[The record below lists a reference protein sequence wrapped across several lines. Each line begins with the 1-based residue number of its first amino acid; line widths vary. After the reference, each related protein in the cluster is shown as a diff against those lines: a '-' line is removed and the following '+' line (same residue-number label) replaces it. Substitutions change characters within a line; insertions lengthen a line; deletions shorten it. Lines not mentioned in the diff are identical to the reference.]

1 MARKARTHMKKV
13 ATPQERPFSYSMS
26 LSRDRLELEGF
37 HPLAS
42 SQTSVLEMIES
53 WKDLLRRQLEAPP
66 IQAPTMR
73 MTRAFLLLREEP
85 TPASEPRVGY
95 FENLI
100 MSQAVGLRVLTEIF
114 ARGHRSALHLALTSK
129 RMWLILTASVN
140 YFDFYAGRLQ
150 NLGPSGIFVCA
161 APEFTLG
168 EIMATRL
175 SDPYGFQ
182 SATPFTNWH
191 NAAITR
197 EMDAVDTLFMVR
209 ARLDKEKKTSE
220 GSGSQPVPEFLRRM
234 FDEPTLRAILAI
246 EKPKNIFKMNQFISL
261 PSGSA
266 FEPPMIYSATRL
278 QLLLIKMFNQRENT
292 EVLHFYKIP
301 FFDRRILAI
310 ILRACPNVT
319 MLGVYD
325 CPLIHLG
332 DLIPLLDLIY
342 EINMERKLQN
352 KPLIGGFDFYP
363 SFHKGFSA
371 ESEQRVF
378 GLTAD
383 SMDRDIIQR
392 GLFAVLLKGFLKA
405 RQLKLGLLF
414 EPGRALRAFLFR
426 VPNPPLSI
434 PTFFDGLC
442 RYLESGALDTPD
454 TQRRRALY
462 DLTKPIRLGLEP
474 DLEESFYQED
484 MDRYLPFCSS
494 CGYEMLYEL
503 FPAGTRR
510 VDPHRRVCAGCNLQ
524 DLLDKQPHNMRD
536 WKVGLLAKLMPDWN
550 GLVFNKDAPTGDCD
564 LMSLQATETLRNEP
578 SPLFI
583 NRKGEL
589 AASHNVIGLLRDN
602 KTPADS
608 LQNLPALQ
616 DLVEGA
622 GFDAQWT
629 ELFNH
634 CHKADI
640 YARARMCIN
649 TEARKKELKNK
660 GLVSKRPR
668 DWYGEVW
675 RREKH
680 AQEVQSFDYR
690 SAVLFHLE
698 LESKGW

>member
-1 MARKARTHMKKV
+1 MACNAKKGV
-13 ATPQERPFSYSMS
+13 KKLATAQERPDEYTMS
-26 LSRDRLELEGF
+26 LSRQRLELEGF

-42 SQTSVLEMIES
+42 GQRSASEIIES
-53 WKDLLRRQLEAPP
+53 WKDLLRRQIDAPP
-66 IQAPTMR
+66 IQAPSMR
-73 MTRAFLLLREEP
+73 MTRAFLLLRDEP
-85 TPASEPRVGY
+85 TPASEPRVGS

-100 MSQAVGLRVLTEIF
+100 TSQAVGPRVLTELF

-129 RMWLILTASVN
+129 RMWLILAASVN

-168 EIMATRL
+168 EMMATRL
-175 SDPYGFQ
+175 TDPYGFQ
-182 SATPFTNWH
+182 SATPFTSWH

-197 EMDAVDTLFMVR
+197 EMEAVDTLFMVR
-209 ARLDKEKKTSE
+209 TRIDKEKTTSG

-234 FDEPTLRAILAI
+234 FNEPTLRAILAI
-246 EKPKNIFKMNQFISL
+246 EKPKNIFKTNQFISL
-261 PSGSA
+261 PSESA

-292 EVLHFYKIP
+292 KVLHFRQVP

-325 CPLIHLG
+325 CPLIHFG
-332 DLIPLLDLIY
+332 DLIPLLDLIH

-352 KPLIGGFDFYP
+352 TPMIRGFDFYP
-363 SFHKGFSA
+363 SFHKGLSA
-371 ESEQRVF
+371 NEHQVY

-392 GLFAVLLKGFLKA
+392 GLFAILMKGFLKA
-405 RQLKLGLLF
+405 RQLNLDLLF
-414 EPGRALRAFLFR
+414 EPGRALKAFLFR
-426 VPNPPLSI
+426 IPNPPLSI

-442 RYLESGALDTPD
+442 RYLESGASDTPD

-462 DLTKPIRLGLEP
+462 DLTMPIRLGLEP
-474 DLEESFYQED
+474 DLGDSFYQKD
-484 MDRYLPFCSS
+484 MGRYLPFCSS

-503 FPAGTRR
+503 FSAGTRR
-510 VDPHRRVCAGCNLQ
+510 VDPHRRVCAGCSLQ
-524 DLLDKQPHNMRD
+524 DLLDKQPHDMRD

-564 LMSLQATETLRNEP
+564 LMSLKATQTVRNEP
-578 SPLFI
+578 SPLHI

-589 AASHNVIGLLRDN
+589 AARHDAIQLLRDN
-602 KTPADS
+602 KSPADS

-622 GFDAQWT
+622 GSDCRWT
-629 ELFNH
+629 DLFNH

-649 TEARKKELKNK
+649 AEAKKKERKNK
-660 GLVSKRPR
+660 ELVSKRPR

-680 AQEVQSFDYR
+680 AREVQSFDYR

-698 LESKGW
+698 LESKEW

>member
-1 MARKARTHMKKV
+1 MARKAKQSIKKV
-13 ATPQERPFSYSMS
+13 ANVEDEDSML
-26 LSRDRLELEGF
+26 LSRKRLELEGF
-37 HPLAS
+37 HPSAC
-42 SQTSVLEMIES
+42 SQKSVIEVIES
-53 WKDLLRRQLEAPP
+53 WKEMVRRQIGAQP
-66 IQAPTMR
+66 IQAPMVR
-73 MTRAFLLLREEP
+73 MTRAFLLLREEL
-85 TPASEPRVGY
+85 TPASEPRAGS
-95 FENLI
+95 FENLV
-100 MSQAVGLRVLTEIF
+100 MSQAVGPHVLTEIF
-114 ARGHRSALHLALTSK
+114 ARGHRSALYLALTSK
-129 RMWLILTASVN
+129 RMWLVLAASVN

-150 NLGPSGIFVCA
+150 NLGPSGIFVCT
-161 APEFTLG
+161 APAFTLG
-168 EIMATRL
+168 EMMATRL
-175 SDPYGFQ
+175 TDPYGFL
-182 SATPFTNWH
+182 SATPFTSWH
-191 NAAITR
+191 NAAISR

-209 ARLDKEKKTSE
+209 TRLDKEKKTS
-220 GSGSQPVPEFLRRM
+220 GRSGSQSVPEYLRRM
-234 FDEPTLRAILAI
+234 LNEPTLRAILAI
-246 EKPKNIFKMNQFISL
+246 EEPKNIFKTNQFISL

-266 FEPPMIYSATRL
+266 FEPPMIYCATRL
-278 QLLLIKMFNQRENT
+278 QLLLIKLFQQRENT
-292 EVLHFYKIP
+292 EVLHFYQVP

-342 EINMERKLQN
+342 EINTERKLQN

-363 SFHKGFSA
+363 SFHKGLSA
-371 ESEQRVF
+371 EDEHGVF

-392 GLFAVLLKGFLKA
+392 GLFAILMKGFLKA
-405 RQLKLGLLF
+405 AQLKLDLLF
-414 EPGRALRAFLFR
+414 EPGLALRAFLFR

-434 PTFFDGLC
+434 PTFFDGLY
-442 RYLESGALDTPD
+442 RFLESGASNTQDR
-454 TQRRRALY
+454 QRRRALY
-462 DLTKPIRLGLEP
+462 DLAKPIWLGLEP
-474 DLEESFYQED
+474 DLGDSFYQEN
-484 MDRYLPFCSS
+484 MGRYLPFCSS

-510 VDPHRRVCAGCNLQ
+510 VDPHRRVCAGCSLQ
-524 DLLDKQPHNMRD
+524 DLLDRQPHDMRD
-536 WKVGLLAKLMPDWN
+536 WKVGLLTKLMPDWN

-564 LMSLQATETLRNEP
+564 LMSLQATQTLRNEP
-578 SPLFI
+578 SPLSI

-589 AASHNVIGLLRDN
+589 AARNNVIQLLRDN
-602 KTPADS
+602 KFPADS

-616 DLVEGA
+616 DLAEGA
-622 GFDAQWT
+622 GFDGQWA

-649 TEARKKELKNK
+649 NTAAKKKD
-660 GLVSKRPR
+660 KRPR

-680 AQEVQSFDYR
+680 AREVQSFDYR

>member
-1 MARKARTHMKKV
+1 MARKAKTAMRKV
-13 ATPQERPFSYSMS
+13 ACAQEEYSLL
-26 LSRDRLELEGF
+26 LSRQRLEIEGL

-42 SQTSVLEMIES
+42 SQRSVLEIIES
-53 WKDLLRRQLEAPP
+53 WKDLLRRQFGVLP

-73 MTRAFLLLREEP
+73 MTRAFLLPREEP
-85 TPASEPRVGY
+85 TPASEPKFGS

-100 MSQAVGLRVLTEIF
+100 MSQAVGPQVLTEIF

-129 RMWLILTASVN
+129 RMWLVLAASVN

-161 APEFTLG
+161 APAFTVG
-168 EIMATRL
+168 EMMATRL
-175 SDPYGFQ
+175 TDPYGFR
-182 SATPFTNWH
+182 SATPFTSWH

-209 ARLDKEKKTSE
+209 TRLDKEKNTSG
-220 GSGSQPVPEFLRRM
+220 GSRLQSVPGYLRRV
-234 FDEPTLRAILAI
+234 FNEPTLRAILAI
-246 EKPKNIFKMNQFISL
+246 EKPKNIFKTNQFISL

-278 QLLLIKMFNQRENT
+278 QLLLIKLFKQRENT
-292 EVLHFYKIP
+292 EVLHFHQVP

-363 SFHKGFSA
+363 SFHKGLSV
-371 ESEQRVF
+371 EDEHRVF

-392 GLFAVLLKGFLKA
+392 GLFAILMKGFLKVA
-405 RQLKLGLLF
+405 QMKLDLLF

-426 VPNPPLSI
+426 VPNPPLAI

-442 RYLESGALDTPD
+442 RYLESGASDTPD
-454 TQRRRALY
+454 TQRRRALF
-462 DLTKPIRLGLEP
+462 DLAKPIWLGLEP
-474 DLEESFYQED
+474 DLGDSFYQED
-484 MDRYLPFCSS
+484 MGRYLPFCSS

-510 VDPHRRVCAGCNLQ
+510 VDPHRRVCAGCSLQ
-524 DLLDKQPHNMRD
+524 DLLDKQPHDMRD
-536 WKVGLLAKLMPDWN
+536 WKVGLLTKLMPDWN

-564 LMSLQATETLRNEP
+564 LMSLQATQTLRNEL
-578 SPLFI
+578 SPLSI
-583 NRKGEL
+583 NKKGEL
-589 AASHNVIGLLRDN
+589 AARHNVIQLLRDN
-602 KTPADS
+602 KIPADS

-622 GFDAQWT
+622 GFDGQWA

-640 YARARMCIN
+640 YARAKMCIN
-649 TEARKKELKNK
+649 TEAKKKE
-660 GLVSKRPR
+660 LVSKRPR

-675 RREKH
+675 RRERH
-680 AQEVQSFDYR
+680 AREVQSFDYR